1 MKFMKSLK
9 PMNRNKTIGLL
20 LAAACFAGGL
30 EEITAQE
37 TLEVHYTKPTN
48 RTVHTMHVMQVEKDV
63 EVLRFNDTS
72 SLTLPEGLTKLHTLE
87 VDLSFFEGERKRL
100 KLPKDLAKDAEWTFR
115 LVTNG
120 LTSSSVLSL
129 AVHKD
134 MGHFLLFLPSG
145 RRGGAVAVPTR
156 IPLAEKLIKNRIPD
170 NDGVFRIGQ
179 TDHHYLG
186 VGVMEVYGFNKPKIT
201 MKVWRNGID
210 VHCCEYEGILQSAPT
225 INGPWKDVYP
235 VPPVQVSRRTRELR
249 RRLFSSPA
257 QFFRLKPD

>member
-1 MKFMKSLK
+1 MKQI
-9 PMNRNKTIGLL
+9 IGIL
-20 LAAACFAGGL
+20 LAGACLCGGL
-30 EEITAQE
+30 WETTGQETQEPE
-37 TLEVHYTKPTN
+37 TLEIHYTKPTSG
-48 RTVHTMHVMQVEKDV
+48 TVHTMHVMQVEKDV

-72 SLTLPEGLTKLHTLE
+72 SITLPEGLTKLHTLE
-87 VDLSFFEGERKRL
+87 VDLFFFEGERKRL

-115 LVTNG
+115 LVISG

-134 MGHFLLFLPSG
+134 MGRFLLFLPSG
-145 RRGGAVAVPTR
+145 RRGGAAAVPTR

-170 NDGVFRIGQ
+170 DDGVFRIDQ

-186 VGVMEVYGFNKPKIT
+186 VGVIEVYGFNKPKIT

-210 VHCCEYEGILQSAPT
+210 VRCCEYEGILQSAPT
-225 INGPWKDVYP
+225 INGPWKDVQP
-235 VPPVQVSRRTRELR
+235 VPPVQVSRRTGELR